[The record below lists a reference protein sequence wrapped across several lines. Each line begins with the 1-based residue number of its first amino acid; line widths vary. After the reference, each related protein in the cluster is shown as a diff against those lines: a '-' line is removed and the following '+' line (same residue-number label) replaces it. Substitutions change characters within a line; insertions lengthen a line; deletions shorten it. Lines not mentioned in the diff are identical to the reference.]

1 MSVLN
6 CKRRAT
12 APTPVSG
19 VATWRTWRWHTWHVS
34 GDKRGDQVPLL
45 IVPSD
50 HYDHH
55 HCCTWHGTVHSTLH
69 RVLPPPGLP
78 IHKPPVLA
86 AKFLISEGKYFL
98 WKRLDIREGSRQIYF
113 GCWCWWMLLCCQ
125 KLFYVF
131 PTSVKAGILEKCKH
145 VSTSLM
151 E

>member
-1 MSVLN
+1 MAVLN
-6 CKRRAT
+6 CQRHAT

-19 VATWRTWRWHTWHVS
+19 VATWRTWGWHTWHVS
-34 GDKRGDQVPLL
+34 GDKRGNQVPLL

-55 HCCTWHGTVHSTLH
+55 HCCTWYGTVHTAQCVTTTRTTNTQASQLQSSSQWGNFFYES
-69 RVLPPPGLP
+69 VLPSG
-78 IHKPPVLA
+78 
-86 AKFLISEGKYFL
+86 
-98 WKRLDIREGSRQIYF
+98 REQAQYLYVG
-113 GCWCWWMLLCCQ
+113 CWWMLLCCQ
-125 KLFYVF
+125 KLLNVF